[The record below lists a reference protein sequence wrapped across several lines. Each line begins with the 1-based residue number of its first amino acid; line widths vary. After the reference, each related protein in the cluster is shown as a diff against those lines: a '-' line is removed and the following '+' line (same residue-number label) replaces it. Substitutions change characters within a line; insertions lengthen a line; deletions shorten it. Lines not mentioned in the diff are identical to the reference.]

1 MRTAMVGLV
10 LVFLS
15 AMYAGAQSGALLYS
29 ILNRDVVSREDARVF
44 LSASAGILPLDD
56 NLLSLETDSGDR
68 PATRG
73 DVALYAMQ
81 FFDLRGDLR
90 YELLPS
96 TRSAFRVLQGEG
108 FFLPW
113 SYAGQAVTGA
123 DLIDFVH
130 RLETT
135 VREGGGL

>member
-1 MRTAMVGLV
+1 MKRTAMVGL
-10 LVFLS
+10 LLFFLN
-15 AMYAGAQSGALLYS
+15 AIYAGAQSGALMYTIS
-29 ILNRDVVSREDARVF
+29 NRDSVSRADARVF

-56 NLLSLETDSGDR
+56 NLLSLENGSVDR

-73 DVALYAMQ
+73 DVALLVMQ
-81 FFDLRGDLR
+81 LFDLRGDLR

-113 SYAGQAVTGA
+113 SRAGQPVTGVE
-123 DLIDFVH
+123 LIDFVH
-130 RLETT
+130 RLESRLAEG
-135 VREGGGL
+135 RE